1 MLGKLSACSRLN
13 GKLESIPGG
22 LIFFKTIFAN
32 GTAGTY
38 STDIDQTDGGVYLVV
53 ERPINDNNSLVV
65 TPIIFGYCNPQYITI
80 VDGKF
85 AVILNGAWGFA
96 NIYKF
101 M

>member
-1 MLGKLSACSRLN
+1 MKIHTNSLN
-13 GKLESIPGG
+13 GKLESIPGR
-22 LIFFKTIFAN
+22 LVLVKSILAN

-38 STDIDQTDGGVYLVV
+38 TTDIDQTSDEVYLVV
-53 ERPINDNNSLVV
+53 ERPFNDNSSLVV

-85 AVILNGAWGFA
+85 AVILNEAWGFA
-96 NIYKF
+96 NIYKL